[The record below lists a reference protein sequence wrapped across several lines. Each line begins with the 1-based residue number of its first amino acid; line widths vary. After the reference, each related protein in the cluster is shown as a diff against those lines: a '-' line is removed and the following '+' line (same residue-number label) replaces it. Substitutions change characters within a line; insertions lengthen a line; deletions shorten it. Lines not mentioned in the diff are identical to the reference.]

1 MCSESS
7 CKGIGA
13 LSPCAKRGGPSESS
27 CKVNMSP
34 QSSCK
39 KSSAFRVLVQK
50 ELVLPIL
57 LLSGA
62 FESSCK
68 TNLCPPSSC
77 KKGSALNPRAK
88 EWVLPTLV
96 QSAAFRI
103 LVQNHPCPPSSCKKA
118 AFRTLVQNEPPILV
132 QRGRCL
138 QNPRAKRAPLCQK
151 ELHPRNPRAKPIGAP
166 PNPRAKPISAPQI
179 FMQNSSVPPKSSCKT
194 Y

>member
-1 MCSESS
+1 MPHIYHIRVLVQKQCV
-7 CKGIGA
+7 
-13 LSPCAKRGGPSESS
+13 PPDPRAKRGGPSESS

-39 KSSAFRVLVQK
+39 KSSAFGVLVQK

-77 KKGSALNPRAK
+77 KKRALRTLVQNEPAILVQRGRCLRSPRAKGVCLPSSCKKGSALNPRAK

-103 LVQNHPCPPSSCKKA
+103 LVQNQSVPS
-118 AFRTLVQNEPPILV
+118 ILV
-132 QRGRCL
+132 QEGGL
-138 QNPRAKRAPLCQK
+138 QNPRAK
-151 ELHPRNPRAKPIGAP
+151 
-166 PNPRAKPISAPQI
+166 
-179 FMQNSSVPPKSSCKT
+179 
-194 Y
+194 

>member
-1 MCSESS
+1 MGGAFRVLVQKEWAPNPCVRTAVCSESS

-39 KSSAFRVLVQK
+39 KSSAFGVLVQK

-77 KKGSALNPRAK
+77 KKRALRTLVQNEPAILVQRGRCLRSPRAKGVCLPSSCKKGSALNPRAK

-96 QSAAFRI
+96 QSAAFRSLVQNQCVPSI
-103 LVQNHPCPPSSCKKA
+103 LVQ
-118 AFRTLVQNEPPILV
+118 E
-132 QRGRCL
+132 GGL
-138 QNPRAKRAPLCQK
+138 QNPRAK
-151 ELHPRNPRAKPIGAP
+151 
-166 PNPRAKPISAPQI
+166 
-179 FMQNSSVPPKSSCKT
+179 
-194 Y
+194 